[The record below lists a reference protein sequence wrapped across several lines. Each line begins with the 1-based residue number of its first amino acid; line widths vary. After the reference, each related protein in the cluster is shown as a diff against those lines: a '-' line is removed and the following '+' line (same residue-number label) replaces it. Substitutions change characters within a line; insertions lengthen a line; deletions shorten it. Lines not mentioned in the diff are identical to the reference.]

1 MFEILCVLM
10 LPLMLIIYYAI
21 QRLVVHHSGME
32 TQLLIHDLVI
42 EAMNKHDNDF
52 ND

>member
-1 MFEILCVLM
+1 MFEILCVLI
-10 LPLMLIIYYAI
+10 LPLMLMTYYAI
-21 QRLVVHHSGME
+21 QRLVVHHSRME

-42 EAMNKHDNDF
+42 EAMNQHDRDF